1 MSSGGIDLNFGRSDG
16 GGYDFMDRDADD
28 DNAMVMFD
36 TIHNTIKWNGTPDIA
51 MPNAYERSSYRVS
64 RYQFPTRPHTPEPVN
79 LNYDAHPYSEPYLE
93 QRQSRWKYAALV
105 AGATATATGAYL
117 WQRRPTEKQ
126 SKSATLAEP
135 DSKKAQSIKSEL

>member
-1 MSSGGIDLNFGRSDG
+1 MNFGRSDG
-16 GGYDFMDRDADD
+16 GGYDFMDAGIPLAGRNGMQAFDDYHNWNHLSGVNSNALGNGPIPMADGYTRS
-28 DNAMVMFD
+28 NYYIPEFRPAGFR
-36 TIHNTIKWNGTPDIA
+36 WYTPPPA
-51 MPNAYERSSYRVS
+51 P
-64 RYQFPTRPHTPEPVN
+64 PVN
-79 LNYDAHPYSEPYLE
+79 LNYDAHPE

>member
-1 MSSGGIDLNFGRSDG
+1 MSGGIDLNFGRSDG
-16 GGYDFMDRDADD
+16 GGYDFMDVDIDG
-28 DNAMVMFD
+28 DNAMHMFD
-36 TIHNTIKWNGTPDIA
+36 FIHNRFKWNGVPDEA
-51 MPNAYERSSYRVS
+51 MPDGYTRSSYRVS
-64 RYQFPTRPHTPEPVN
+64 RFEPPTRPHTPEPVN
-79 LNYDAHPYSEPYLE
+79 LNYDAHPYSEPYSE